1 MMACCDCKIPN
12 ILYFLN
18 RKRVRKTEKNM
29 VASINNVAAPAAT
42 KKTESEIRPHW
53 IWNQT
58 QRNIIEGLV
67 PNHGNGKRGPSKQA
81 NKQINE
87 QATKEIVFHTNPNSP
102 PSVEVLLF
110 VTIPGPKCF
119 GVQVPKTKDFL
130 MNVRYMFFNVYGI
143 LWKSHPC
150 IRKTHVRN
158 FPRPGLLEIC

>member
-12 ILYFLN
+12 ILYILK

-58 QRNIIEGLV
+58 QRNVIEGLV

-87 QATKEIVFHTNPNSP
+87 QATKEIQIRI
-102 PSVEVLLF
+102 SVICNVACF
-110 VTIPGPKCF
+110 FFGPMQWLQPLRGASMEKN
-119 GVQVPKTKDFL
+119 K
-130 MNVRYMFFNVYGI
+130 
-143 LWKSHPC
+143 
-150 IRKTHVRN
+150 
-158 FPRPGLLEIC
+158 